1 MDVKDLL
8 ESLDYSKENIH
19 RQALIYSFS
28 NIFTLS
34 MFSGFGVGYHI
45 SDEVINDF
53 IEKLNNEASEN
64 NVDDQE
70 DSKTKLSL
78 DDNLSFIKDLSPIT
92 AIYSGASLNS
102 SFHDKFESDINMGI
116 DLNDVS
122 FKKELKPKNQGLLIL
137 NEVNLSEFL
146 YSQSIVK
153 GKKESSYSEKL
164 IGMLLLN
171 LAINQAQFCHK
182 NLRNSGGFFVR
193 KENFTPSLDDS
204 NLPVE
209 DKKTD
214 IKIDWND
221 QVYMLWAYAKLYRI
235 LSNQDYERYFQST
248 KANQFKDY
256 ALDLLKILED
266 NEYKILELDTAN
278 LSSLTT
284 SIIEGLNIL
293 DKEKKHMS
301 FVLSLCDELYS
312 RQKHKGF
319 ILSNRSINEAAS
331 LASHFKSIEALTN
344 AFQYTNFDLFLNTS
358 EEIYNNLN
366 TTWDE
371 HIGLFKLNKDD
382 NIKYSTKSISYIL
395 KSLNK
400 LLKTTRS
407 SKVKESINTQL
418 TSFFDSSIND
428 TGLQAP
434 PPSLSKEINMFRNS
448 ENETSVIENIVD
460 NNRSYVIEKGFEI
473 DKINYKISKYSN
485 EFSSEHALFASDAML
500 SLAMEEKESS
510 K

>member
-19 RQALIYSFS
+19 RQALVYSFS

-34 MFSGFGVGYHI
+34 MLSGFGVEYNI
-45 SDEVINDF
+45 SDKVINDF

-64 NVDDQE
+64 TVE
-70 DSKTKLSL
+70 DHDNLKTQFSL
-78 DDNLSFIKDLSPIT
+78 DDKLYFIKDLSPIT
-92 AIYSGASLNS
+92 AIYSGTKLNS
-102 SFHDKFESDINMGI
+102 SFHDDFESNINMGI
-116 DLNDVS
+116 DLNEGI
-122 FKKELKPKNQGLLIL
+122 FQKELKPKNQGLLIL
-137 NEVNLSEFL
+137 NEINLSEFL
-146 YSQSIVK
+146 YNKSVIK
-153 GKKESSYSEKL
+153 GNEESSYSEKL
-164 IGMLLLN
+164 IGMILVD
-171 LAINQAQFCHK
+171 LAVNQGVFCR
-182 NLRNSGGFFVR
+182 NQLRNSEGLFVK
-193 KENFTPSLDDS
+193 KETLIQNSNDPSLQE
-204 NLPVE
+204 N

-214 IKIDWND
+214 GEIDWED
-221 QVYMLWAYAKLYRI
+221 QVYMLWAYAKLYET
-235 LSNQDYERYFQST
+235 LNNSNHERYFQST
-248 KANQFKDY
+248 KAKIFKDY
-256 ALDLLKILED
+256 AFDLLNILEN
-266 NEYKILELDTAN
+266 NEYKMIELDTAN
-278 LSSLTT
+278 LSSLTA
-284 SIIEGLNIL
+284 SIIEALNIL
-293 DKEKKHMS
+293 DKDKNYIS

-312 RQKHKGF
+312 RQKPKGF
-319 ILSNRSINEAAS
+319 ILCNRYVNEAAS

-344 AFQYTNFDLFLNTS
+344 AFEYTNFDLFLNTS

-371 HIGLFKLNKDD
+371 HIGLFRLDKDN

-434 PPSLSKEINMFRNS
+434 PPSLSKEISMLRNS
-448 ENETSVIENIVD
+448 DNQTSVIENIID
-460 NNRSYVIEKGFEI
+460 NNKAYVIEKGFEI
-473 DKINYKISKYSN
+473 NKTDYKINKYSN

-500 SLAMEEKESS
+500 NLAMEESCK
-510 K
+510 